1 MKEVFVKPDT
11 NTVLSR
17 YPKIRSPLPDAY
29 QKIYEEHYANN
40 RNGQTT
46 ASFFSSKLE
55 GWMHRKVAKDV
66 CNAPPKNLITLE
78 IGAGTLNQLNWEPTE
93 VYDIVEPFQAL
104 YLSSENLNRVRNIYA
119 DISEIEESSIYDR
132 ITAIASFEHI
142 CNLPE
147 VVEHCK
153 SLLRPNG
160 CLRIAI
166 PNEGRFLW
174 KFGYTM
180 TTGLEFKHKY
190 GLDYSTLMNYEHVN
204 TADEIE
210 AVLAHFFPHIKLSL
224 LGVGKDLS
232 FYRYYECTK

>member
-1 MKEVFVKPDT
+1 MKKVSAQLDTEV
-11 NTVLSR
+11 VLSR
-17 YPKIRSPLPDAY
+17 YPKVRAPLPDAY

-40 RNGQTT
+40 RNGQTA

-66 CNAPPKNLITLE
+66 RNAPGLTTLE
-78 IGAGTLNQLNWEPTE
+78 IGAGTLNQLNWELTE
-93 VYDIVEPFQAL
+93 VYDIIEPFQTL
-104 YLSSENLNRVRNIYA
+104 YLSSQNLYRVRNIYT
-119 DISEIEESSIYDR
+119 DINEIKGTSMYDR

-147 VVEHCK
+147 VVERCH
-153 SLLRPNG
+153 SLLRTGG
-160 CLRIAI
+160 CLRVAI

-174 KFGYTM
+174 KFAYTM

-210 AVLAHFFPHIKLSL
+210 AVLVHFFPHIKCSL
-224 LGVGKDLS
+224 LGISKDLA
-232 FYRYYECTK
+232 FYRYYECVK